1 MKNVEIPKKEKKTK
15 RLFVPVTPS
24 EHTRI
29 MKYCSDRQVK
39 LSELI
44 RFSLKQTYEL
54 I

>member
-15 RLFVPVTPS
+15 RLFIPVTPS

-29 MKYCSDRQVK
+29 IQYCKKRQVT

-44 RFSLKQTYEL
+44 RFAIKETFDL
-54 I
+54 